1 MERAMLAKPP
11 WLARASARLPIA
23 KLPPLRLTLLVLV
36 PALVALV
43 GGILYLAGGR
53 YVSTDNAYVAAQ
65 KVLITPSVS
74 GKVVR
79 ITVTEG
85 QPLKAG
91 DELLAIDPE
100 PYSLTAREAE
110 AKLERVKSEL
120 ATLKAN
126 LGSLGRQIELAR
138 LNVAATQGDFDR
150 KSKLLD
156 GRISTP
162 SDVDKA
168 KVALVGAKAQL
179 ELLEQQERTAR
190 IQLLGDPDLLVEK
203 YPQYIEAKVALERA
217 QRDLSNTV
225 LRAPIAGVA
234 TQVSSIQ
241 MGRYLTA
248 GTTVFSIISSDVV
261 WIDANPK
268 ETDLTWVRPG
278 QTVTITIDAFPD
290 REWKGRVGAISPGT
304 GAQFAILPPQN
315 AAGNWIKIVQ
325 RVPMRIEFAPGQD
338 LRRLRAGMSAI
349 VEIDTGRRG
358 RLAKLLGASAEAE
371 KPDP

>member
-1 MERAMLAKPP
+1 MPVRAP
-11 WLARASARLPIA
+11 WLARVAARLPA
-23 KLPPLRLTLLVLV
+23 VKPPPLRLTLLAIV

-43 GGILYLAGGR
+43 GLFFYLMGGR

-65 KVLITPSVS
+65 KVLITPVVS

-79 ITVTEG
+79 IAVTEG
-85 QPLKAG
+85 QLLKPG
-91 DELLAIDPE
+91 DELFAIDPE
-100 PYSLTAREAE
+100 PYRLTAREAE
-110 AKLERVKSEL
+110 ARLKRVESDL

-126 LGSLGRQIELAR
+126 LASLARRIELSR
-138 LNVAATQGDFDR
+138 QNVASVQADFDR
-150 KSKLLD
+150 KSRLLA
-156 GRISTP
+156 GRISSP
-162 SDVDKA
+162 SDVDKSR
-168 KVALVGAKAQL
+168 VAVVIAKAQL

-190 IQLLGDPDLLVEK
+190 IQLLGDPDLPVEK
-203 YPQYIEAKVALERA
+203 YPQFIEATVALERA
-217 QRDLSNTV
+217 RRDLADTV

-248 GTTVFSIISSDVV
+248 GTPVFSIVSSDDV

-278 QTVTITIDAFPD
+278 QPVVVTVDAFPG
-290 REWKGRVGAISPGT
+290 RRWKGRVEAISPGT

-315 AAGNWIKIVQ
+315 AAGNWIKVVQ
-325 RVPMRIEFAPGQD
+325 RVPMRIEFVAGQD
-338 LRRLRAGMSAI
+338 LRRLRAGMSAT
-349 VEIDTGRRG
+349 VEIDTGRPG
-358 RLAKLLGASAEAE
+358 RLAWLFGGGAQAE